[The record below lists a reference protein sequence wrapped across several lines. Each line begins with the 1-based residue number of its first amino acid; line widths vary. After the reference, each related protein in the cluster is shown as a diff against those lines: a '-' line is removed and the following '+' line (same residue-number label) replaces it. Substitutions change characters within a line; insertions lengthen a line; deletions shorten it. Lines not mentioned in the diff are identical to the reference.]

1 MNMIQIPIQ
10 LQLQLPLLIADKI
23 TNYLSFTTW
32 RERMDK
38 ICQEYKEATNPLNL
52 GRAHYTVIKDN
63 VYNYRSSVYV
73 NIIGLSMILWSNP
86 KIHDKNGKIICG
98 LSTNY

>member
-38 ICQEYKEATNPLNL
+38 ICQEYNQVKSEYPTSDGIYIHAFS
-52 GRAHYTVIKDN
+52 
-63 VYNYRSSVYV
+63 YNYRDLNELDDFCTWHGELVYNKTGDPV
-73 NIIGLSMILWSNP
+73 SKLSP
-86 KIHDKNGKIICG
+86 
-98 LSTNY
+98 NY